1 MSKPGSAHPR
11 VNSFTAHLPDVCTG
25 VNKQNE
31 GSHCITAQCRQRSAP
46 QCSRSEGQCAT
57 VKSQRSTVLLSAAGN
72 YFSHCSVATC
82 REYGARR
89 VNLNTWPET
98 ASWSVCLPAAGWYFS
113 SKLPL
118 FQELINCSSL
128 NFGKWILAN
137 PLAGQWL
144 HLHSTGE
151 HNLAAV
157 IGRSLRQYEALVG

>member
-1 MSKPGSAHPR
+1 MRAATASLHNADSAGRHSASVAR
-11 VNSFTAHLPDVCTG
+11 G
-25 VNKQNE
+25 
-31 GSHCITAQCRQRSAP
+31 RAP
-46 QCSRSEGQCAT
+46 QCSHSEAQCAT

-72 YFSHCSVATC
+72 YLSHCSVATR
-82 REYGARR
+82 REYGAHRD
-89 VNLNTWPET
+89 NLNTWPET

-118 FQELINCSSL
+118 FQELINCASL

-157 IGRSLRQYEALVG
+157 IGRSLRQYEALVE